1 MSSHSHLYLIPHQF
15 QNRVPSIAT
24 SFCVIYKICMVP
36 VFANMSPSFYTSNLI
51 YLNISFPWQ
60 NLVMYF
66 KTTCSWCALISINFI
81 FLNLIYFYNTI
92 LIPTPIPPGTKPQTE
107 SNCKSLKSDNRCRYY
122 CFYDSLS
129 PTLTPQSPTRRTFC
143 RLNCSQKSFLSQ
155 PSYNH
160 NLLIAEII
168 CLFYLGFVRVFTPQ
182 RVRYLFI

>member
-1 MSSHSHLYLIPHQF
+1 M
-15 QNRVPSIAT
+15 
-24 SFCVIYKICMVP
+24 
-36 VFANMSPSFYTSNLI
+36 I

-182 RVRYLFI
+182 RVRYLFIYLIKRKNNNEKSISRISGMDEYEISTSMVHRNDLFFFWIK